1 MNNYRILI
9 DISTSGVWG
18 RSLIRGFVR
27 YSDIYGPWLLSFRY
41 PYYLT
46 GHKSLLS
53 WVKTSKPD
61 GVIMLQ
67 PRQSDI
73 PGLLETGV
81 PIIVSGYDRE
91 IYPDFANLI
100 TDHIAIGD
108 MAAQYLLER
117 KFRTFAF
124 CGYDDFFWS
133 SLRGKGF
140 CDSLRYH
147 GCEAICYSQPQSR
160 RQKFWENEQFVLAKW
175 LKGLPKPAGL
185 FACIDDRAAQVS
197 EACKLAG
204 LRIPEDIAILGVNN
218 DELICSLPKQSLSS
232 VAINAEKAG
241 FEAARLM
248 ADMIGGKTQMK
259 DRLIIVSPTHIVT
272 RESTDTIA
280 IEDEQL
286 RKAINFMR
294 QNAKSPIQVADVVAA
309 TKESKR
315 TLQKKFHNILGS
327 SINAELTRI
336 RISMIKQLLME
347 TSLSVSDIAGVSG
360 FTSREHISRYFR
372 KQTGISCSDFRKTNL
387 IRPAASE
394 NG

>member
-18 RSLIRGFVR
+18 RSLIRGFVK

-46 GHKSLLS
+46 GHKSLPA
-53 WVKTSKPD
+53 WIKTSKPD

-73 PGLLETGV
+73 KGLLETGL

-91 IYPDFANLI
+91 TYSDFANLI

-108 MAAQYLLER
+108 MAAQYLHER
-117 KFRTFAF
+117 KFHSFAF

-133 SLRGKGF
+133 ALRGKGF
-140 CDSLRYH
+140 CDSLRYQ
-147 GCEAICYSQPQSR
+147 GYEAICYKQPKSR
-160 RQKFWENEQFVLAKW
+160 RQKFWENEQFILAKW
-175 LKGLPKPAGL
+175 LKGLPKPTGL

-197 EACKLAG
+197 EACKIAG

-218 DELICSLPKQSLSS
+218 DDLICSLPKQSLSS

-248 ADMIGGKTQMK
+248 AEMIEGKKQMQNS
-259 DRLIIVSPTHIVT
+259 LIIVSPTYVVT
-272 RESTDTIA
+272 RESTDTVA

-309 TKESKR
+309 TTESKR
-315 TLQKKFHNILGS
+315 TLQKKFHNIFGS
-327 SINAELTRI
+327 SINAELTKI
-336 RISMIKQLLME
+336 RINAIKQLLME
-347 TSLSVSDIAGVSG
+347 TGLPVSEIAGVSG

-372 KQTGISCSDFRKTNL
+372 KQTGISCTDFRKSN
-387 IRPAASE
+387 R
-394 NG
+394 